1 MEALN
6 LPTLMRRIVAECL
19 NSGVE
24 EDTQT
29 PKVAATVRNDIDDR
43 EVDGYRMT
51 LKRWKNGT
59 KESKISQVPSCPSEF
74 DLNPL
79 KTFVL

>member
-29 PKVAATVRNDIDDR
+29 PKVAATVGNDIDDR

-51 LKRWKNGT
+51 LKPWKIGT
-59 KESKISQVPSCPSEF
+59 KESQISQVHSRPSDF